1 MYDTLVTLKKG
12 AGRTLKA
19 GGMWVYDNEIESIA
33 GDFENGDIVTVHD
46 FDGFFLGI
54 GFINTRS
61 KLTVRLLSRNLSF
74 DRFILLHHSPFC
86 LKFGVFMRFF
96 KLFKFHKLS
105 SRFV

>member
-33 GDFENGDIVTVHD
+33 GDFENGDIVTIHD

-61 KLTVRLLSRNLSF
+61 KLTVR
-74 DRFILLHHSPFC
+74 RFWKKECRMPGITGNRRWIPAAAD
-86 LKFGVFMRFF
+86 
-96 KLFKFHKLS
+96 
-105 SRFV
+105 